1 MKAISGK
8 EVEVS
13 ENTNRDDRMEGVK
26 TERISAWSS
35 FFLSVAM
42 NGDSFHV
49 RLPGD
54 RDESPYSVVLVTIG
68 NS

>member
-1 MKAISGK
+1 MKAILGK

-26 TERISAWSS
+26 TERTSAWSS

-42 NGDSFHV
+42 TGDAFHI

-54 RDESPYSVVLVTIG
+54 QDESPYSVVLVTIG